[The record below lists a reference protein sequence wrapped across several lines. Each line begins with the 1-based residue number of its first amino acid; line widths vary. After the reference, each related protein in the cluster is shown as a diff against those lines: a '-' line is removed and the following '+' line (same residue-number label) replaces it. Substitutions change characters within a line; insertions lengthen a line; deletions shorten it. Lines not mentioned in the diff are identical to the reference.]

1 MQVPVLSQN
10 IIQSPRNQTQINF
23 SNRQF
28 VIQKENSKGLQAAFP
43 QNQAQPIYHISSFPK
58 QN

>member
-1 MQVPVLSQN
+1 MQAPVLSQN
-10 IIQSPRNQTQINF
+10 IIQSPRQTQINF
-23 SNRQF
+23 SNRHF

>member
-1 MQVPVLSQN
+1 MQAPILSQN
-10 IIQSPRNQTQINF
+10 IIQSPRQTQINF